1 MKPAA
6 ERSYT
11 CAHYR
16 EEMRLLGL
24 RRRLEQGSPGPEE
37 REELLREIE
46 LLERTMAMG

>member
-6 ERSYT
+6 QRTYT

-24 RRRLEQGSPGPEE
+24 RRRLEQEGVTREE
-37 REELLREIE
+37 RDRLLREIE
-46 LLERTMAMG
+46 RLERSMAMG